1 MQLFGTMTLAD
12 VTGNLVVYRNLNAQD
27 RRIPPLRSAWQE
39 MDLPSRRIPRK
50 HELDYARAAAWIIER
65 ANEVTHPHGEVEEL
79 IFLGD
84 TALADGNAFR
94 NITKIGRWPGWAFV
108 GSGVDEGKAG
118 PTTVQQEPDNVTIA
132 GRWNAL
138 APWVHTILDEGARL
152 DDRTAVVID
161 MDKTFIGARGRNSKV
176 IDEARL
182 AGLRTTMRELLGS
195 QFNQE
200 AFEDVYFELNQP
212 QYHAFTAD
220 NQDYLA
226 YVCLIVSSG
235 VISRAALQ
243 ECLIDEMGMT
253 FPQFVRWA
261 DMRLATANQPVL
273 ADIHYSFYKLMESD
287 DPTPFKTFRRREYLA
302 TLARMN
308 SVADDA
314 PPAEHLASEICITNE
329 VVEISRWL
337 QQRGAVIVVLSDKPD
352 EASLPEPDQE
362 RAGYVPLHHA
372 TTHVVGESIAA
383 DLPA

>member
-1 MQLFGTMTLAD
+1 MQLFGTLTLAD
-12 VTGNLVVYRNLNAQD
+12 IAGNLVVYRNLNAQD
-27 RRIPPLRSAWQE
+27 RRIPPLRTAWQD

-50 HELDYARAAAWIIER
+50 HELDYARAATWILQR
-65 ANEVTHPHGEVEEL
+65 ARALNDPRGSVEEL
-79 IFLGD
+79 LFLGD

-94 NITKIGRWPGWAFV
+94 NIANIGCWRGWAFI
-108 GSGVDEGKAG
+108 GAGTDEKKSG
-118 PTTVQQEPDNVTIA
+118 PTTYRREADNVTVA

-138 APWVHTILDEGARL
+138 AQWAGEILEQGAVL
-152 DDRTAVVID
+152 DQRTAVVID
-161 MDKTFIGARGRNSKV
+161 MDKTFIGARGRNSHV

-182 AGLRTTMRELLGS
+182 AGLRTTMNELLGS
-195 QFNQE
+195 HFNQD
-200 AFEDVYFELNQP
+200 AFEEVYFELNQP
-212 QYHAFTAD
+212 RYHAFTAD

-235 VISRAALQ
+235 TISREALE
-243 ECLIDEMGMT
+243 ECLIDDQGMT

-261 DMRLATANQPVL
+261 DMRLAATNQPVL

-308 SVADDA
+308 NVADDA
-314 PPAEHLASEICITNE
+314 PLADHLADEICITNE

-337 QQRGAVIVVLSDKPD
+337 QARGAVVVVLSDKPD

-372 TTHVVGESIAA
+372 PTHVVGESIAGE
-383 DLPA
+383 LPA